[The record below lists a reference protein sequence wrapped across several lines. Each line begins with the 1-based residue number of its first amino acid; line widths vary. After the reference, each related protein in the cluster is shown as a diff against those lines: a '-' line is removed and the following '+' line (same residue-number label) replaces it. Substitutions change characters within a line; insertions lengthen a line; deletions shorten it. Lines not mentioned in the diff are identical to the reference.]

1 MSKREWNLKSKDSPY
16 TMTLSGGWTATVDA
30 TGTVVTMTYAG
41 TVPEVAGG
49 SSNMAIDP
57 DPGDGTGK
65 P

>member
-1 MSKREWNLKSKDSPY
+1 MSKREWNLKANDSPY

-30 TGTVVTMTYAG
+30 TGTIVTLTYGG
-41 TVPEVAGG
+41 TVPEVEGG

-57 DPGDGTGK
+57 DPGLGK